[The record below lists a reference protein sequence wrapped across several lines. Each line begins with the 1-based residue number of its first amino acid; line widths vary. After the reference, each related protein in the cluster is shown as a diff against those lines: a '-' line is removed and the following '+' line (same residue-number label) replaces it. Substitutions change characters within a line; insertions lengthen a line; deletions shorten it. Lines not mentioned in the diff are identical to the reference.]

1 MECRYCQGRC
11 VKFGKQANGTQR
23 YRCKLCN
30 KTQQKNY
37 TYRACDL
44 KTSDL
49 FLKCLK
55 IGSSLRGIQ
64 YVTGIAVST
73 QLRWISAIG
82 KSIQS
87 PTKISLYDEYELDE
101 LCTYV
106 GNKGR
111 RRWVISAISKT
122 TGKVVDIK
130 VGTRTLSN
138 VKVVVDKVLSLS
150 PKAVF
155 TDKLN
160 IYASLIPKSVHK
172 IRRRGI
178 NRIERY
184 HLNLRTHIKRLNRRT
199 ICYTKNEQVLNHL
212 VRIYNWA

>member
-1 MECRYCQGRC
+1 M
-11 VKFGKQANGTQR
+11 
-23 YRCKLCN
+23 
-30 KTQQKNY
+30 
-37 TYRACDL
+37 
-44 KTSDL
+44 
-49 FLKCLK
+49 
-55 IGSSLRGIQ
+55 
-64 YVTGIAVST
+64 TGVALST
-73 QLRWISAIG
+73 QLRWIRSLG
-82 KSIQS
+82 NSLNPS
-87 PTKISLYDEYELDE
+87 TKIRLDDEYELDE

-106 GNKGR
+106 GNKGK

-122 TGKVVDIK
+122 TGKVVDVK

-138 VKVVVDKVLSLS
+138 IKVVVDKVLSLS
-150 PKAVF
+150 PKAIF